1 MASRLALRLILLE
14 RWDNLLA
21 QQFQAA
27 HSGGMRHGSLA
38 RPQHQPGWPH
48 HVEHGLEL
56 LDDSV
61 RRPGDHLLDLLCLLI
76 ANVAKGVAQRRL
88 LATGSD
94 TAHVAGGALPVQ
106 WGGAQ
111 RWAGEAG
118 RSVSPLHRPLLL
130 CGRAVVEGT
139 AGSML

>member
-38 RPQHQPGWPH
+38 RPQHQPGWSH
-48 HVEHGLEL
+48 HVEHSLEL

-76 ANVAKGVAQRRL
+76 ANVAKGVAQHRL
-88 LATGSD
+88 LATGGD

-106 WGGAQ
+106 WRAPKGAPELPVEVL
-111 RWAGEAG
+111 ALLIGLLV
-118 RSVSPLHRPLLL
+118 SVGYAH
-130 CGRAVVEGT
+130 A
-139 AGSML
+139 

>member
-1 MASRLALRLILLE
+1 MASRLALRLILLTSAPRGARRSVPSRASRLALRLILLD
-14 RWDNLLA
+14 RWDDLLA

-94 TAHVAGGALPVQ
+94 TAH
-106 WGGAQ
+106 
-111 RWAGEAG
+111 
-118 RSVSPLHRPLLL
+118 
-130 CGRAVVEGT
+130 
-139 AGSML
+139 